1 MQSDRFFP
9 VQINRSVERRRLDQR
24 LIGLNEVFGPPPVS
38 GWVRAVRRALGMS
51 TFDLARRIG
60 LSDSRVKQLEQAE
73 AAGSIRL
80 SQLRRLAGALNCEF
94 HYVILPRESLEK
106 MVRRQARLKAAEKI
120 ASTGPLDCQGDDS
133 TLVIEAM
140 SEEFQALVHD
150 LIDRRGLWK

>member
-1 MQSDRFFP
+1 
-9 VQINRSVERRRLDQR
+9 
-24 LIGLNEVFGPPPVS
+24 
-38 GWVRAVRRALGMS
+38 
-51 TFDLARRIG
+51 
-60 LSDSRVKQLEQAE
+60 
-73 AAGSIRL
+73 
-80 SQLRRLAGALNCEF
+80 
-94 HYVILPRESLEK
+94 